1 MVYMRQ
7 GTPFS
12 EAYPDFVKQWHP
24 DNELKP
30 ETTAR
35 SSNKKVLWQCEVSPE
50 HTWEATPNSRFK
62 NIDKVRGCPYCSG
75 VLVNTG
81 VNDLASQYP
90 DVAKQWSSRNG
101 LSPSEVHAGS
111 HKKFWW
117 VGDCGH
123 EWDASPLT
131 RTSQGDGCP
140 YCAGKRV
147 LKGFNDLRTRHPD
160 LAKEWYDDHDV
171 STVTAGSG
179 YRATWKGGC
188 GHEWETEVIRRVQGE
203 GCPYC
208 AGKRVLKGFNDLAS
222 KRPDLEGMWH
232 DSNPRRAD
240 EVTAGSSFM
249 AAWVCPEGHITKARV
264 IEKISYTT
272 KCPVCEGTATAEG
285 INDFATKHPD
295 LVKQWV
301 RGAKR
306 PSEVRPMSNAIATWR
321 CEEGHEWNA
330 PFQRRVSGHGCPF
343 CAGQRAITGV
353 NDLASQHPDLVREWH
368 PDNRVDPSEVAK
380 GSSTRYKW
388 KCSEGHEWEISPNS
402 RTTRGGTG
410 CPVCWSSGRSMMEAD
425 MAKFIEDSYCGKLI
439 RHHKLQ
445 RLELDVYLPDSDIAF
460 EFNGVHWHSEVR
472 GRGKHAHITKVE
484 RCVDAGISL
493 IQIWED
499 DWCNRRRAAEH
510 LILRK
515 LGAIPCVGGELTTCA
530 VGEECA
536 REFMESVH
544 VHGFVEGSDY
554 VAAKCGEEIQAVV
567 VLQTTE
573 NKIEIVRYAA
583 AVTGAFSTIIDAV
596 TARAEEMGMKT
607 VIAHSDNEISSGN
620 ALSRSGFSRTSDV
633 SPGFKYLFRNVRIPQ
648 DSITRRDVCES
659 LKLHYVESMGG
670 SELAALNKLTRVWD
684 SGKVR
689 WKLDI
694 GDTRAT
700 QGEHLRGVRLKP

>member
-1 MVYMRQ
+1 M
-7 GTPFS
+7 
-12 EAYPDFVKQWHP
+12 
-24 DNELKP
+24 
-30 ETTAR
+30 
-35 SSNKKVLWQCEVSPE
+35 SPE

-62 NIDKVRGCPYCSG
+62 NIDKVLGCPYCSG
-75 VLVNTG
+75 TLVNVG

-90 DVAKQWSSRNG
+90 VVAKQWSPRNKI
-101 LSPSEVHAGS
+101 SPSEVHAGS
-111 HKKFWW
+111 NKKFWW
-117 VGDCGH
+117 VGGCGH
-123 EWDASPLT
+123 EWDATVLG

-140 YCAGKRV
+140 YCSGHRV
-147 LKGFNDLRTRHPD
+147 LKGFNDLKTLHPD
-160 LAKEWYDDHDV
+160 LAKEWMDSRDV
-171 STVTAGSG
+171 SSVTAGSAYNASWRGECGHTWRAGVISRVKGSKCPYCSGKRVLSGFNDLATKRPDLAKIWHTTNDRKPTEVTAGSG
-179 YRATWKGGC
+179 YVADWMCSKGHLTRTQVRERA
-188 GHEWETEVIRRVQGE
+188 VSDI
-203 GCPYC
+203 
-208 AGKRVLKGFNDLAS
+208 L
-222 KRPDLEGMWH
+222 
-232 DSNPRRAD
+232 
-240 EVTAGSSFM
+240 
-249 AAWVCPEGHITKARV
+249 
-264 IEKISYTT
+264 
-272 KCPVCEGTATAEG
+272 CPVCSGTVTVSG
-285 INDFATKHPD
+285 VTDFLTTYPD
-295 LVKQWV
+295 ISEQWV
-301 RGAKR
+301 DGPAH
-306 PSEVRPMSNAIATWR
+306 PSEVRSMSSAKAIWR
-321 CEEGHEWNA
+321 CEEGHEWQA
-330 PFQRRVSGHGCPF
+330 PFSRRAQGHGCPY
-343 CAGQRAITGV
+343 CAGQRAIAGV
-353 NDLASQHPDLVREWH
+353 NDLASQHPDLIKEWH
-368 PDNRVDPSEVAK
+368 PDNTVDPSQVAK

-388 KCSEGHEWEISPNS
+388 VCGEGHEWVISPNS

-410 CPVCWSSGRSMMEAD
+410 CPVCWSSGRSTMEAD

-445 RLELDVYLPDSDIAF
+445 RLELDVYLPEAGIAF

-472 GRGKHAHITKVE
+472 GRGKHAHITKVM

-515 LGAIPCVGGELTTCA
+515 LGAIPCVGGEITTCA

-596 TARAEEMGMKT
+596 TARAENMGMKT

-620 ALSRSGFSRTSDV
+620 SLSRSGFSRTSDI
-633 SPGFKYLFRNVRIPQ
+633 SPGFKYLFRNIRIPQ

-659 LKLHYVESMGG
+659 LKMHYVESMGD

-694 GDTRAT
+694 
-700 QGEHLRGVRLKP
+700 